1 MRSVGLALS
10 EGQSG
15 CFPIK
20 TKRFAK
26 FVCACAGFL
35 DSASN
40 TIVTRA
46 HTRVP
51 LRCVDV
57 EILFVMTIPQILTAT
72 ALVVFNVLSPSAQ
85 TDAWTVQQLESADLA
100 RHLPGWSDVEK
111 DVLLHINL
119 VRMYPLK
126 YLKVEVKP
134 WDYPKPFVSL
144 DKSSHYYQSLLR
156 ELRTRPSVDV
166 LEPMEELKASAS
178 CFASAQGQTSQTGH
192 DRSRTGCPELNTG
205 ENCGYGMR
213 TGRDIVIDLLVD
225 EGVSSLGHR
234 ENILNPSYRAIG
246 VGHAPHRRYGKMT
259 VQEFSR

>member
-1 MRSVGLALS
+1 MCLCWVFGFSV
-10 EGQSG
+10 EHEM
-15 CFPIK
+15 
-20 TKRFAK
+20 
-26 FVCACAGFL
+26 
-35 DSASN
+35 
-40 TIVTRA
+40 TRP
-46 HTRVP
+46 HTRLP

-57 EILFVMTIPQILTAT
+57 ETLFVMKILQILTAA

-85 TDAWTVQQLESADLA
+85 TDAWTVQQIESADLA
-100 RHLPGWSDVEK
+100 RHLVGWSDVEK
-111 DVLLHINL
+111 DVVLHTNL
-119 VRMYPLK
+119 VRLYPLK

-144 DKSSHYYQSLLR
+144 DKSNDYCQSLLR
-156 ELRTRPSVDV
+156 ELRTRPSVDA
-166 LEPMEELKASAS
+166 LQPTEELKASAS

-225 EGVSSLGHR
+225 EGVPSLGHR
-234 ENILNPSYRAIG
+234 ENILNPSYRTIG
-246 VGHAPHRRYGKMT
+246 VGHAPHRRYGMMT